1 MSNEER
7 VEEICYQHHKQ
18 GTLHKLLN
26 YVIDSERGSP
36 SKSQIEHFEL
46 AHFKVTT
53 ENWAK

>member
-53 ENWAK
+53 ESWAK